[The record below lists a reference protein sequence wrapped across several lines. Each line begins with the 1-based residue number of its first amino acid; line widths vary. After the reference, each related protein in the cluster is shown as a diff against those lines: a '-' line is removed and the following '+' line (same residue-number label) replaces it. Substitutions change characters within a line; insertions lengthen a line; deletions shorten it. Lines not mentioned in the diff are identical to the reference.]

1 MTHDDVIAFLR
12 TRQMAM
18 NMDEYIETLVQ
29 LTLHAEAKLLE
40 AHNLL
45 KENENDVLS

>member
-12 TRQMAM
+12 QHPMAK
-18 NMDEYIETLVQ
+18 NMDEYVETLVQ

-45 KENENDVLS
+45 KENEDDVLS